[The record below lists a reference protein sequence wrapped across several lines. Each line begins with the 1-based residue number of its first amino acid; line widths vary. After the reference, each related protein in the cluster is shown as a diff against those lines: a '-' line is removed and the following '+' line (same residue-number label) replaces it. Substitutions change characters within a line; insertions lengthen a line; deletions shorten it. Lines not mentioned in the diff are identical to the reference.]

1 MPPEERL
8 TQIAIEDEM
17 RLSYLDYAMS
27 VIVGRALP
35 DVRDGL
41 KPVHRRILY
50 GMNEMGLGAARPY
63 RKSAKIVGE
72 IMGNYHPHGDSAI
85 YDTLVR
91 MAQDFNMRYPLVD
104 GQGNY
109 GSVDGDPAA
118 AMRYTEARLT
128 KVAEEMLVDIDRETV
143 NFAPTYDESS
153 EEPVVLPARIPNLL
167 VNGAGGIAVGYAT
180 NIPTHNLGEVTAGL
194 MTLLDRPESTI
205 QELMEY
211 IPGPDF
217 PTAGFIYGTQ
227 GIKDAYETGR
237 GLLTVRAKADIEV
250 DERTDRGRIIVSELP
265 YQVNKAKLI
274 EKIAELIHEKRLEG
288 ISDLRDESDRDG
300 LRIVIELKRNENP
313 TVLLNQLYKHT
324 NMQTTF
330 GVIMLALVKNRPMVL
345 NLKQILEAFIEH
357 RKEVVVRRT
366 AYDLRKAEERAHI
379 LEGLKRALESLDAVI
394 ALIRSA
400 SSPETARRGLMDQFE
415 LSELQA
421 NAILDM
427 RLQRLTQL
435 EQDKLA
441 REYSELLARIAHLRT
456 VLNSEEMVRTIVKQE
471 IQEIQE
477 RYADDRRTQIV
488 PVEAELNMED
498 LIAEEEVVVTIT
510 HAGYIKRN
518 AASIYRAQHRGGKGK
533 VGMGVKE
540 EDFVEQIFTASTHDY
555 LLFFT
560 DAGRVYWLKVYQLP
574 DVGRASKGKAIVNV
588 LALNP
593 GERVTATLPVRV
605 FSEDH
610 FVVMA
615 TQKGYIKKTDLS
627 AFSHPRQG
635 GIIALTLEEGDRL
648 LGVDITDGTRDIL
661 LGTRLG
667 IVIRFREED
676 VRPVGRTARG
686 VRGIALSKENAVI
699 GMVTITGESQSSIL
713 TVTERG
719 YGKRTQV
726 EEYRTQSRAGKGV
739 ISVKVMEKNG
749 PAISFHQVWEADQ
762 VMLMSAEG
770 MILRARMGDMREI
783 GRNAQGV
790 RLMHLPEDDRLVG
803 VAKLAE
809 TDEGDTSDIS
819 GEDTSEAPD
828 SGPEAGAQDDV

>member
-128 KVAEEMLVDIDRETV
+128 KLAEEMLVDIDRETV

-180 NIPTHNLGEVTAGL
+180 NIPTHNLGEVTKGL

-250 DERTDRGRIIVSELP
+250 DERTDRGRVIVSELP

-274 EKIAELIHEKRLEG
+274 EKIADLIHEKRLEG

-313 TVLLNQLYKHT
+313 TVILNQLYKHT

-330 GVIMLALVKNRPMVL
+330 GVIMLALVQNRPMVL

-379 LEGLKRALESLDAVI
+379 LEGLKRALESLDEVI
-394 ALIRSA
+394 ALIRRA
-400 SSPETARRGLMDQFE
+400 SSPETARHGLMDQFE

-441 REYSELLARIAHLRT
+441 QEYSELLARIAHLRT
-456 VLNSEEMVRTIVKQE
+456 VLNSQEMVRTIVKQE
-471 IQEIQE
+471 IQDIQE

-518 AASIYRAQHRGGKGK
+518 AASIYRAQRRGGKGK

-560 DAGRVYWLKVYQLP
+560 DAGQVHWLKVYQLP

-588 LALNP
+588 LALDQ

-605 FSEDH
+605 FSENH

-635 GIIALTLEEGDRL
+635 GIIALTLGEGDRL

-699 GMVTITGESQSSIL
+699 GMVTITSESRSSIL
-713 TVTERG
+713 TVTERAF
-719 YGKRTQV
+719 GKRTQV
-726 EEYRTQSRAGKGV
+726 EEYRTQSRSGKGV
-739 ISVKVMEKNG
+739 ISVKVTEKNG
-749 PAISFHQVWEADQ
+749 PAISFHQVWDADE

-809 TDEGDTSDIS
+809 TDEADTSEIS
-819 GEDTSEAPD
+819 GEDSTEAPD
-828 SGPEAGAQDDV
+828 SGPETGAQDDA

>member
-1 MPPEERL
+1 MPVEPRL
-8 TQIAIEDEM
+8 TQVAIEDEM

-50 GMNEMGLGAARPY
+50 GMNEMGLGATRAY

-72 IMGNYHPHGDSAI
+72 IMGNYHPHGDTAI

-91 MAQDFNMRYPLVD
+91 MAQDFNMRYALVD

-109 GSVDGDPAA
+109 GSVDGDPPA

-128 KVAEEMLVDIDRETV
+128 KLAEEMLVDIDRETV

-180 NIPTHNLGEVTAGL
+180 NIPTHNLGEVTSGL
-194 MTLLDRPESTI
+194 MALLERPEITI
-205 QELMEY
+205 RELMEC

-227 GIKDAYETGR
+227 GIRDAYETGR
-237 GLLTVRAKADIEV
+237 GLLTLRAKAEIET
-250 DERTDRGRIIVSELP
+250 DERTDRARIVVSELP
-265 YQVNKAKLI
+265 FQVNKAKLI
-274 EKIAELIHEKRLEG
+274 EKIADLIQEKRLEG

-300 LRIVIELKRNENP
+300 LRVVIELKKQENP
-313 TVLLNQLYKHT
+313 TVILNQLYKHT

-330 GVIMLALVKNRPMVL
+330 GVIMLALVGNRPDVL

-366 AYDLRKAEERAHI
+366 AFDLRKAEERAHI
-379 LEGLKRALESLDAVI
+379 LEGLKIALESLDAVI
-394 ALIRSA
+394 ALIRGASA
-400 SSPETARRGLMDQFE
+400 PDTARQGLMTQFS

-441 REYSELLARIAHLRT
+441 NEYRELLDRIAHLRS
-456 VLNSEEMVRTIVKQE
+456 VLGSEDMVRQIVKQE
-471 IQEIQE
+471 IVEIREQ
-477 RYADDRRTQIV
+477 YADDRKTQII
-488 PVEAELNMED
+488 PVEAELQMED

-510 HAGYIKRN
+510 RAGYIKRN
-518 AASIYRAQHRGGKGK
+518 SVSIYRAQRRGGKGK

-540 EDFVEQIFTASTHDY
+540 EDFVEQIFTASTHDS

-560 DAGRVYWLKVYQLP
+560 DSGRVHWLKVYQLP
-574 DVGRASKGKAIVNV
+574 DVGRASKGKAIINL
-588 LALNP
+588 LALNQ

-605 FSEDH
+605 FGEDH

-615 TQKGYIKKTDLS
+615 TQRGYIKKTDLS
-627 AFSHPRQG
+627 AFSNPRQG

-648 LGVDITDGTRDIL
+648 LGVDITDGTREIL
-661 LGTRLG
+661 LGTRMG

-686 VRGIALSKENAVI
+686 VRGILLEPGNEVI
-699 GMVTITGESQSSIL
+699 GMVTITSESQSSIL

-726 EEYRTQSRAGKGV
+726 EEYRVQSRSGKGV
-739 ISVKVMEKNG
+739 ISVKVTEKNG
-749 PAISFHQVWEADQ
+749 PAISFHQVWESDEI
-762 VMLMSAEG
+762 MLMSAEG
-770 MILRARMGDMREI
+770 MILRIRMQDIREI

-790 RLMHLPEDDRLVG
+790 RLMDLPDEDRLVG

-809 TDEGDTSDIS
+809 TDEG
-819 GEDTSEAPD
+819 EASEAPGEEP
-828 SGPEAGAQDDV
+828 SEISASEGEAALPDE

>member
-128 KVAEEMLVDIDRETV
+128 KLAEEMLVDIDRETV
-143 NFAPTYDESS
+143 DFAPTYDESS

-194 MTLLDRPESTI
+194 IALLERPESSI
-205 QELMEY
+205 QELMEC

-217 PTAGFIYGTQ
+217 PTAGYIYGTQ

-237 GLLTVRAKADIEV
+237 GLLTLRAKAEIEV
-250 DERTDRGRIIVSELP
+250 DERTDRGQIIVSELP
-265 YQVNKAKLI
+265 FQVNKAKLI
-274 EKIAELIHEKRLEG
+274 EKIADLIHEKRIEG

-300 LRIVIELKRNENP
+300 LRMVIELKRNENP
-313 TVLLNQLYKHT
+313 TVILNQLYKQT

-330 GVIMLALVKNRPMVL
+330 GVIMLALVQNRPMVL

-394 ALIRSA
+394 ALIRGA
-400 SSPETARRGLMDQFE
+400 SSPETARHGLMDQFE
-415 LSELQA
+415 LSEIQA

-441 REYSELLARIAHLRT
+441 QEYSELVTRIAHLRT
-456 VLNSEEMVRTIVKQE
+456 VLGSEEMVRTIVKEE
-471 IQEIQE
+471 IQEVKEQFT
-477 RYADDRRTQIV
+477 DDRRTEIV
-488 PVEAELNMED
+488 PVEAELQMED

-518 AASIYRAQHRGGKGK
+518 AVSIYRAQHRGGKGK

-588 LALNP
+588 LALNQ
-593 GERVTATLPVRV
+593 GERVTATLPVRE

-610 FVVMA
+610 YVVMA

-661 LGTRLG
+661 LGSRLG
-667 IVIRFREED
+667 IVIRFRESD

-686 VRGIALSKENAVI
+686 VRGIALDEENAVI
-699 GMVTITGESQSSIL
+699 GMVTITSESQSSIL

-739 ISVKVMEKNG
+739 ISVKVTDKNG
-749 PAISFHQVWEADQ
+749 PAISFHQVWDADE

-770 MILRARMGDMREI
+770 MILRARMTDIREI

-790 RLMHLPEDDRLVG
+790 RVMDLPDDDRLVG

-809 TDEGDTSDIS
+809 PDEEDPSEVSEGQSESSDPA
-819 GEDTSEAPD
+819 SETNA
-828 SGPEAGAQDDV
+828 

>member
-1 MPPEERL
+1 MPPEDRL
-8 TQIAIEDEM
+8 TKIALEDEM

-50 GMNEMGLGAARPY
+50 GMNEMGLAAARPY

-91 MAQDFNMRYPLVD
+91 MAQDFNMRYRLVD

-128 KVAEEMLVDIDRETV
+128 KLAEEMLVDIDRETV

-153 EEPVVLPARIPNLL
+153 VEPVVLPARVPNLL

-180 NIPTHNLGEVTAGL
+180 NIPPHNLGEVTNGL
-194 MTLLDRPESTI
+194 ITLLERPESTI
-205 QELMEY
+205 QELMEC

-227 GIKDAYETGR
+227 GIKDAYGTGR
-237 GLLTVRAKADIEV
+237 GLLTLRAKADIEV

-274 EKIAELIHEKRLEG
+274 EKIADLIHEKRIEG

-300 LRIVIELKRNENP
+300 LRMVIELKRNENP

-330 GVIMLALVKNRPMVL
+330 GVIMLALVQNRPMVL

-357 RKEVVVRRT
+357 RKEVVVLRT

-379 LEGLKRALESLDAVI
+379 LEGLKRALESLDEVI
-394 ALIRSA
+394 ALIRGA
-400 SSPETARRGLMDQFE
+400 SSPETARHGLMEQFE

-441 REYSELLARIAHLRT
+441 QEYRELLARIEHLRSI
-456 VLNSEEMVRTIVKQE
+456 LGSEEMVKAIVKQE

-477 RYADDRRTQIV
+477 RFADDRRTQIV

-498 LIAEEEVVVTIT
+498 LIAEEEVVVTISHT
-510 HAGYIKRN
+510 GYIKRN
-518 AASIYRAQHRGGKGK
+518 AASIYRAQRRGGKGK

-588 LALNP
+588 LALNQ
-593 GERVTATLPVRV
+593 GEHVTATLPVRV

-739 ISVKVMEKNG
+739 ISVKVTEKNG
-749 PAISFHQVWEADQ
+749 PAISFHQVWDADE

-770 MILRARMGDMREI
+770 MILRARMGDIREI

-790 RLMHLPEDDRLVG
+790 RLMDLPEDDRLVG

-809 TDEGDTSDIS
+809 TDEGDASGIS
-819 GEDTSEAPD
+819 GEDGPAVPD
-828 SGPEAGAQDDV
+828 SGPETGAQDDA

>member
-128 KVAEEMLVDIDRETV
+128 KLAEEMLVDIDRETV

-180 NIPTHNLGEVTAGL
+180 NIPTHNLGEVTNGIIA
-194 MTLLDRPESTI
+194 LLVRPESTI
-205 QELMEY
+205 QELMEC

-237 GLLTVRAKADIEV
+237 GLLTVRAKAEIEV

-274 EKIAELIHEKRLEG
+274 EKIADLIHEKRLEG

-300 LRIVIELKRNENP
+300 LRMVIELKRNENP
-313 TVLLNQLYKHT
+313 TVILNQLYKQT

-330 GVIMLALVKNRPMVL
+330 GVIMLALVQNRPMVL

-394 ALIRSA
+394 ALIRGA
-400 SSPETARRGLMDQFE
+400 SSPETARRGLMEQFE

-441 REYSELLARIAHLRT
+441 QEYTELLAHIEHLRSI
-456 VLNSEEMVRTIVKQE
+456 LGSEEMVRTIVKQE
-471 IQEIQE
+471 IQEIQD
-477 RYADDRRTQIV
+477 RFADSRRTKIV

-498 LIAEEEVVVTIT
+498 LIAEEEVVVTIS

-533 VGMGVKE
+533 VGMGVKD

-588 LALNP
+588 LALNQD
-593 GERVTATLPVRV
+593 EHVTATLPVRV
-605 FSEDH
+605 FSENH

-686 VRGIALSKENAVI
+686 VRGIALSKDNAVI

-739 ISVKVMEKNG
+739 ISVKVTEKNG
-749 PAISFHQVWEADQ
+749 PAISFHQVWETDQ

-770 MILRARMGDMREI
+770 MILRARMTDIREI

-790 RLMHLPEDDRLVG
+790 RVMDLPENDRLVG

-809 TDEGDTSDIS
+809 TDEGEVSDVS
-819 GEDTSEAPD
+819 GEDSAESPA
-828 SGPEAGAQDDV
+828 SGPESDA

>member
-1 MPPEERL
+1 MSPESRL
-8 TQIAIEDEM
+8 TQVAIEDEM

-50 GMNEMGLGAARPY
+50 GMNEMGLGATRPY

-72 IMGNYHPHGDSAI
+72 IMGNFHPHGDSAI

-109 GSVDGDPAA
+109 GSVDGDPPA

-128 KVAEEMLVDIDRETV
+128 KLAEEMLVDIDRETV
-143 NFAPTYDESS
+143 DFVPTYDESS
-153 EEPVVLPARIPNLL
+153 LEPVVLPARIPNLL

-180 NIPTHNLGEVTAGL
+180 NIPTHNLGEVVSAL
-194 MTLLDRPESTI
+194 IALIERPEMTI
-205 QELMEY
+205 PEIMAC

-227 GIKDAYETGR
+227 GIKEAYETGR
-237 GLLTVRAKADIEV
+237 GLLTLRAKADIEV
-250 DERTDRGRIIVSELP
+250 DERTDRGRIIVTELP
-265 YQVNKAKLI
+265 YQINKAKLI
-274 EKIAELIHEKRLEG
+274 EKIADLIHEKRLEG

-300 LRIVIELKRNENP
+300 MRIVIELKRNENP
-313 TVLLNQLYKHT
+313 SVVLNQLYKHT
-324 NMQTTF
+324 HMQTTF
-330 GVIMLALVKNRPMVL
+330 GVIMLALVGNRPEVL
-345 NLKQILEAFIEH
+345 TLKQILAAFIQH

-394 ALIRSA
+394 ALIRGA
-400 SSPETARRGLMDQFE
+400 ASPETARAGLMEQFA
-415 LSELQA
+415 LSEIQA

-435 EQDKLA
+435 EQDKLQQ
-441 REYSELLARIAHLRT
+441 EYTELMAKIEHLRT
-456 VLNSEEMVRTIVKQE
+456 VLGSDAMVLEIVKQE
-471 IQEIQE
+471 LVEVKE
-477 RYADDRRTQIV
+477 RYSDDRKTRIV
-488 PVEAELNMED
+488 PAEAELQMED

-510 HAGYIKRN
+510 RAGYIKRN
-518 AASIYRAQHRGGKGK
+518 AVTLYRAQRRGGKGK

-555 LLFFT
+555 LLVFT
-560 DAGRVYWLKVYQLP
+560 DAGKVYWLKVYELP
-574 DVGRASKGKAIVNV
+574 DVGRASKGKAIVNL
-588 LALNP
+588 LALNT
-593 GERVTATLPVRV
+593 GERVTATLTVRT
-605 FSEDH
+605 FTENH
-610 FVVMA
+610 YVVMA

-627 AFSHPRQG
+627 AFSNPRQG
-635 GIIALTLEEGDRL
+635 GIIALTLEDGDRL
-648 LGVDITDGTRDIL
+648 ISVDITDGTREIL

-686 VRGIALSKENAVI
+686 VRGITLDDDNEVI
-699 GMVTITGESQSSIL
+699 GMVTITAEAQSSIL

-726 EEYRTQSRAGKGV
+726 GEYRVQSRGGKGV
-739 ISVKVMEKNG
+739 ISVRVTEKNG
-749 PAISFHQVWEADQ
+749 PAISFHQVWETDEIMLISAD
-762 VMLMSAEG
+762 G
-770 MILRARMGDMREI
+770 MILRTKIRDIREI

-790 RLMHLPEDDRLVG
+790 RLMDLPEEDRIVG

-809 TDEGDTSDIS
+809 SEEEDDPAEPSELDENQPSSETDG
-819 GEDTSEAPD
+819 A
-828 SGPEAGAQDDV
+828 GP

>member
-1 MPPEERL
+1 MPVETRI
-8 TQIAIEDEM
+8 TQVAIEDEM

-50 GMNEMGLGAARPY
+50 CMNEMGLGAARPY

-72 IMGNYHPHGDSAI
+72 IMGNYHPHGDTAI

-109 GSVDGDPAA
+109 GSVDGDPPA

-128 KVAEEMLVDIDRETV
+128 KLAEEMLVDIDRETV
-143 NFAPTYDESS
+143 NFVPTYDESS

-180 NIPTHNLGEVTAGL
+180 NIPTHNLGEVTSGL
-194 MTLLDRPESTI
+194 IALIERPELTI
-205 QELMEY
+205 QELREC

-237 GLLTVRAKADIEV
+237 GLLTLRAKAEIEV
-250 DERTDRGRIIVSELP
+250 DERTDRSRIVVSELP
-265 YQVNKAKLI
+265 FQVNKAKLI
-274 EKIAELIHEKRLEG
+274 EKMADLIHEKRLEG

-300 LRIVIELKRNENP
+300 LRVVIELKKQENP
-313 TVLLNQLYKHT
+313 TVILNQLYKHT

-330 GVIMLALVKNRPMVL
+330 GVIMLALVGNRPEVL

-379 LEGLKRALESLDAVI
+379 LEGLKTALESLDAVI
-394 ALIRSA
+394 ALIRGASA
-400 SSPETARRGLMDQFE
+400 PDTARQGLISQFALTE
-415 LSELQA
+415 IQA

-441 REYSELLARIAHLRT
+441 NEYRELMGRIAHLRT
-456 VLNSEEMVRTIVKQE
+456 VLGSDDMVRQIVKQE
-471 IQEIQE
+471 IVEVKEQ
-477 RYADDRRTQIV
+477 YADDRKTQIV
-488 PVEAELNMED
+488 PVEADLQMED

-510 HAGYIKRN
+510 RAGYIKRN
-518 AASIYRAQHRGGKGK
+518 AVSIYRAQRRGGKGK

-540 EDFVEQIFTASTHDY
+540 EDFVEQIFTASTHDF

-560 DAGRVYWLKVYQLP
+560 DSGRVHWLKVYQLP
-574 DVGRASKGKAIVNV
+574 DVGRASKGKAIVNL
-588 LALNP
+588 LALNQD
-593 GERVTATLPVRV
+593 ERVTATLPVRV
-605 FSEDH
+605 FGEDH

-627 AFSHPRQG
+627 AFSNPRQG

-648 LGVDITDGTRDIL
+648 LGVDITDGTREIL

-686 VRGIALSKENAVI
+686 VRGILLRKGNEVI
-699 GMVTITGESQSSIL
+699 GMVTITSESQSSIL

-726 EEYRTQSRAGKGV
+726 EEYRVQSRAGKGV
-739 ISVKVMEKNG
+739 ISVKVTEKNG
-749 PAISFHQVWEADQ
+749 PAISFHQVWESDEI
-762 VMLMSAEG
+762 MLMSAEG
-770 MILRARMGDMREI
+770 MILRTRMGDIREI

-790 RLMHLPEDDRLVG
+790 RLMDLPEEDRLVG

-809 TDEGDTSDIS
+809 TDEGDAS
-819 GEDTSEAPD
+819 ETSEED
-828 SGPEAGAQDDV
+828 SQEALDSDPETGAEDQS

>member
-109 GSVDGDPAA
+109 GSVDGDPPA

-128 KVAEEMLVDIDRETV
+128 KLAEEMLVDIDRETV
-143 NFAPTYDESS
+143 DFAPTYDESS

-194 MTLLDRPESTI
+194 IALLERSESTI
-205 QELMEY
+205 RELMEC

-217 PTAGFIYGTQ
+217 PTAGYIYGTQ

-237 GLLTVRAKADIEV
+237 GLLTLRAKAEIEV
-250 DERTDRGRIIVSELP
+250 DERTDRGQIIVSELP
-265 YQVNKAKLI
+265 FQVNKAKLI
-274 EKIAELIHEKRLEG
+274 EKIADLIHEKRIEG

-313 TVLLNQLYKHT
+313 TVILNQLYKQT

-330 GVIMLALVKNRPMVL
+330 GVIMLALVQNRPMVL

-357 RKEVVVRRT
+357 RKEVVIRRT

-394 ALIRSA
+394 ALIRGA
-400 SSPETARRGLMDQFE
+400 SSPETARHGLMDQFE
-415 LSELQA
+415 LSEIQA

-441 REYSELLARIAHLRT
+441 QEYSELVTRIAHLRT
-456 VLNSEEMVRTIVKQE
+456 VLGSEEMVRTIVKEE
-471 IQEIQE
+471 IQEVKEQFT
-477 RYADDRRTQIV
+477 DDRRTEIV
-488 PVEAELNMED
+488 PVEAELQMED

-518 AASIYRAQHRGGKGK
+518 AVSIYRAQHRGGKGK

-588 LALNP
+588 LALNQ
-593 GERVTATLPVRV
+593 GERVTATLPVRE
-605 FSEDH
+605 FSDDH
-610 FVVMA
+610 YVVMA

-667 IVIRFREED
+667 IVIRFRESD

-686 VRGIALSKENAVI
+686 VRGIALDEENAVI
-699 GMVTITGESQSSIL
+699 GMVTITSESQSSIL

-739 ISVKVMEKNG
+739 ISVKVTDKNG
-749 PAISFHQVWEADQ
+749 PAISFHQVWDADE

-770 MILRARMGDMREI
+770 MILRARMTDIREI

-790 RLMHLPEDDRLVG
+790 RVMDLPDDDRLVG

-809 TDEGDTSDIS
+809 PDEEDPSEAS
-819 GEDTSEAPD
+819 GEDHSESSEPD
-828 SGPEAGAQDDV
+828 PEISA

>member
-128 KVAEEMLVDIDRETV
+128 KLAEEMLVDIDRETV

-180 NIPTHNLGEVTAGL
+180 NIPTHNLGEVTKGL

-313 TVLLNQLYKHT
+313 TVILNQLYKQT

-330 GVIMLALVKNRPMVL
+330 GVIMLALVQNRPMVL

-379 LEGLKRALESLDAVI
+379 LEGLKRALESLDEVI
-394 ALIRSA
+394 ALIRGA
-400 SSPETARRGLMDQFE
+400 SSPETARHGLMDQFE

-441 REYSELLARIAHLRT
+441 QEYSELLARIAHLRT

-477 RYADDRRTQIV
+477 RYADDRRTQII

-518 AASIYRAQHRGGKGK
+518 VASIYRAQRRGGKGK

-588 LALNP
+588 LALDQ

-605 FSEDH
+605 FSEDQ

-661 LGTRLG
+661 LGTRMG

-699 GMVTITGESQSSIL
+699 GMVTITSESQSSIL

-739 ISVKVMEKNG
+739 ISVKVTEKNG
-749 PAISFHQVWEADQ
+749 PAISFHQVWDADE

-770 MILRARMGDMREI
+770 MIL
-783 GRNAQGV
+783 
-790 RLMHLPEDDRLVG
+790 
-803 VAKLAE
+803 
-809 TDEGDTSDIS
+809 
-819 GEDTSEAPD
+819 
-828 SGPEAGAQDDV
+828 

>member
-50 GMNEMGLGAARPY
+50 GMNEMGLASSRPY

-91 MAQDFNMRYPLVD
+91 MAQNFNMRYLLVD

-128 KVAEEMLVDIDRETV
+128 KLAEEMLVDIDRETV

-153 EEPVVLPARIPNLL
+153 VEPVVLPARIPNLL

-180 NIPTHNLGEVTAGL
+180 NIPTHNLGEITAGL
-194 MTLLDRPESTI
+194 IVLLDRPEATI

-227 GIKDAYETGR
+227 GIKNAYETGR
-237 GLLTVRAKADIEV
+237 GLLTLRAKAEIQV

-274 EKIAELIHEKRLEG
+274 EKMADLIHEKRLEG

-300 LRIVIELKRNENP
+300 MRIVIELKRNENA
-313 TVLLNQLYKHT
+313 TVILNQLYKHT

-330 GVIMLALVKNRPMVL
+330 GVIMLALVRNRPEVL

-379 LEGLKRALESLDAVI
+379 LEGLKRALESLDEVI

-400 SSPETARRGLMDQFE
+400 SSPETARHGLMEQFE
-415 LSELQA
+415 LSVIQA

-435 EQDKLA
+435 ERDKLTQ
-441 REYSELLARIAHLRT
+441 EYNEVLARIAHLRT
-456 VLNSEEMVRTIVKQE
+456 ILGSEEMVREIVKQE

-477 RYADDRRTQIV
+477 RYSDDRRTQII
-488 PVEAELNMED
+488 PAEAELSMED
-498 LIAEEEVVVTIT
+498 LITEEEVVVTIT

-518 AASIYRAQHRGGKGK
+518 AVSIYRAQHRGGKGK
-533 VGMGVKE
+533 IGMGVKE

-588 LALNP
+588 LALNQD
-593 GERVTATLPVRV
+593 ERVTATLSVRE
-605 FSEDH
+605 FSEDR

-615 TQKGYIKKTDLS
+615 TQQGYIKKTDLS

-635 GIIALTLEEGDRL
+635 GIIALTLGEGDRL
-648 LGVDITDGTRDIL
+648 LGVDMTDGTCDIL

-667 IVIRFREED
+667 IVIRFKEED

-686 VRGIALSKENAVI
+686 VRGIALSKNNAVI
-699 GMVTITGESQSSIL
+699 GMVTIPGESQSSIL

-726 EEYRTQSRAGKGV
+726 QEYRTQSRAGKGV
-739 ISVKVMEKNG
+739 KSVKVTDKNG
-749 PAISFHQVWEADQ
+749 PAISFHQVCDADEI
-762 VMLMSAEG
+762 MLMSADG
-770 MILRARMGDMREI
+770 MILRARMADLREI
-783 GRNAQGV
+783 GRNSQGV
-790 RLMHLPEDDRLVG
+790 RLMNLPEDDRLVG

-809 TDEGDTSDIS
+809 TDE
-819 GEDTSEAPD
+819 EDTSEASGEGTEETSESAPETNTPD
-828 SGPEAGAQDDV
+828 QT

>member
-85 YDTLVR
+85 YDTSVR

-128 KVAEEMLVDIDRETV
+128 KLAEEMLVDIDRETV

-153 EEPVVLPARIPNLL
+153 EEPVVLPTRIPNLL

-180 NIPTHNLGEVTAGL
+180 NIPTHNLGEVTKGL

-250 DERTDRGRIIVSELP
+250 DERTDRGCIIVSELP

-274 EKIAELIHEKRLEG
+274 EKIADLIHEKRLEG

-313 TVLLNQLYKHT
+313 TVILNQLYKQT

-330 GVIMLALVKNRPMVL
+330 GVIMLALVQNRPMVL
-345 NLKQILEAFIEH
+345 NLKEILEAFIEH

-379 LEGLKRALESLDAVI
+379 LEGLKRALESLDEVI

-400 SSPETARRGLMDQFE
+400 SSPETARHGLMDQFE

-441 REYSELLARIAHLRT
+441 QEYSELLARIAHLRT

-518 AASIYRAQHRGGKGK
+518 AASIYRAQRRGGKGK

-560 DAGRVYWLKVYQLP
+560 DAGQVHWLKVYQLP

-588 LALNP
+588 LALDQ

-605 FSEDH
+605 FSENH

-635 GIIALTLEEGDRL
+635 GIIALTLEDGDRL

-699 GMVTITGESQSSIL
+699 GMVTITSESQSSIL

-739 ISVKVMEKNG
+739 ISVKVTEKNG
-749 PAISFHQVWEADQ
+749 PAISFHQVWDADE

-809 TDEGDTSDIS
+809 TDEGDTSEIS
-819 GEDTSEAPD
+819 GEDSPEAPD
-828 SGPEAGAQDDV
+828 SGPETSD

>member
-128 KVAEEMLVDIDRETV
+128 KLAEEMLVDIDRETV

-180 NIPTHNLGEVTAGL
+180 NIPTHNLGEVTNGL

-313 TVLLNQLYKHT
+313 TVILNQLYKHT

-330 GVIMLALVKNRPMVL
+330 GVIMLALVQNRPMVL

-366 AYDLRKAEERAHI
+366 TYDLRKAEERAHI
-379 LEGLKRALESLDAVI
+379 LEGLKRALESLDEVI

-441 REYSELLARIAHLRT
+441 QEYSELLARIAHLRT

-477 RYADDRRTQIV
+477 RYADDRRTQII

-588 LALNP
+588 LALNQD
-593 GERVTATLPVRV
+593 EHVTATLPVRV

-739 ISVKVMEKNG
+739 ISVKVT
-749 PAISFHQVWEADQ
+749 
-762 VMLMSAEG
+762 EG
-770 MILRARMGDMREI
+770 MGCR
-783 GRNAQGV
+783 
-790 RLMHLPEDDRLVG
+790 
-803 VAKLAE
+803 
-809 TDEGDTSDIS
+809 
-819 GEDTSEAPD
+819 
-828 SGPEAGAQDDV
+828 

>member
-109 GSVDGDPAA
+109 GSVDGDPPA

-128 KVAEEMLVDIDRETV
+128 KLAEEMLVDIDRETV
-143 NFAPTYDESS
+143 DFAPTYDESS

-194 MTLLDRPESTI
+194 IALLERSESTI
-205 QELMEY
+205 RELMEC

-217 PTAGFIYGTQ
+217 PTAGYIYGTQ

-237 GLLTVRAKADIEV
+237 GLLTLRAKAEIEV
-250 DERTDRGRIIVSELP
+250 DERTDRGQIIVSELP
-265 YQVNKAKLI
+265 FQVNKAKLI
-274 EKIAELIHEKRLEG
+274 EKIADLIHEKRIEG

-300 LRIVIELKRNENP
+300 LRMVIELKRNENP
-313 TVLLNQLYKHT
+313 TVILNQLYKQT

-330 GVIMLALVKNRPMVL
+330 GVIMLALVQNRPMVL

-357 RKEVVVRRT
+357 RKEVVIRRT

-394 ALIRSA
+394 ALIRGA
-400 SSPETARRGLMDQFE
+400 SSPETARHGLMDQFE
-415 LSELQA
+415 LSEIQA

-441 REYSELLARIAHLRT
+441 QEYSELVTRIAHLRT
-456 VLNSEEMVRTIVKQE
+456 VLGSEEMVRTIVKEE
-471 IQEIQE
+471 ILEVKEQFT
-477 RYADDRRTQIV
+477 DDRRTEIV
-488 PVEAELNMED
+488 PVEAELQMED

-518 AASIYRAQHRGGKGK
+518 AVSIYRAQHRGGKGK

-588 LALNP
+588 LALNQ
-593 GERVTATLPVRV
+593 GERVTATLPVRE
-605 FSEDH
+605 FSDDH
-610 FVVMA
+610 YVVMA

-667 IVIRFREED
+667 IVIRFRESD

-686 VRGIALSKENAVI
+686 VRGIALDEENAVI
-699 GMVTITGESQSSIL
+699 GMVTITSESQSSIL

-739 ISVKVMEKNG
+739 ISVKVTDKNG
-749 PAISFHQVWEADQ
+749 PAISFHQVWDADE

-770 MILRARMGDMREI
+770 MILRARMTDIREI

-790 RLMHLPEDDRLVG
+790 RVMDLPDDDRLVG

-809 TDEGDTSDIS
+809 PDEEDPSEAS
-819 GEDTSEAPD
+819 GEDHSESSEPD
-828 SGPEAGAQDDV
+828 PEISA

>member
-1 MPPEERL
+1 MPPEDRL
-8 TQIAIEDEM
+8 TKIALEDEM

-50 GMNEMGLGAARPY
+50 GMNEMGLAAARPY

-91 MAQDFNMRYPLVD
+91 MAQDFNMRYRLVD

-128 KVAEEMLVDIDRETV
+128 KLAEEMLVDIDRETV

-153 EEPVVLPARIPNLL
+153 VEPVVLPARVPNLL

-180 NIPTHNLGEVTAGL
+180 NIPPHNLGEVTNGL
-194 MTLLDRPESTI
+194 ITLLERPESTI
-205 QELMEY
+205 QELMEC

-227 GIKDAYETGR
+227 GIKDAYGTGR
-237 GLLTVRAKADIEV
+237 GLLTLRAKADIEV

-274 EKIAELIHEKRLEG
+274 EKIADLIHEKRIEG

-300 LRIVIELKRNENP
+300 LRMVIELKRNENP

-330 GVIMLALVKNRPMVL
+330 GVIMLALVQNRPMVL

-379 LEGLKRALESLDAVI
+379 LEGLKRALESLDEVI
-394 ALIRSA
+394 ALIRGA
-400 SSPETARRGLMDQFE
+400 SSPETARHGLMEQFE

-441 REYSELLARIAHLRT
+441 QEYRELLARIEHLRSI
-456 VLNSEEMVRTIVKQE
+456 LGSEEMVKAIVKQE

-477 RYADDRRTQIV
+477 RFADDRRTQIV

-498 LIAEEEVVVTIT
+498 LIAEEEVVVTISHT
-510 HAGYIKRN
+510 GYIKRN
-518 AASIYRAQHRGGKGK
+518 AASIYRAQRRGGKGK

-560 DAGRVYWLKVYQLP
+560 DAGLVYWLKVYQLP

-588 LALNP
+588 LALNQ
-593 GERVTATLPVRV
+593 GEHVTATLPVRV

-739 ISVKVMEKNG
+739 ISVKVTEKNG
-749 PAISFHQVWEADQ
+749 PAISFHQVWDADE

-770 MILRARMGDMREI
+770 MILRARMGDIREI

-790 RLMHLPEDDRLVG
+790 RLMDLPEDDRLVG

-809 TDEGDTSDIS
+809 TDEGDASGIS
-819 GEDTSEAPD
+819 GEDGPAVPD
-828 SGPEAGAQDDV
+828 SGPETGAQDDA

>member
-1 MPPEERL
+1 MPPEDRL
-8 TQIAIEDEM
+8 THIAIEDEM
-17 RLSYLDYAMS
+17 RMSYLDYAMS

-35 DVRDGL
+35 DARDGL

-91 MAQDFNMRYPLVD
+91 MAQDFNMRYSLVD

-109 GSVDGDPAA
+109 GSVDGDPPA

-128 KVAEEMLVDIDRETV
+128 KLAEEMLVDIDRETV
-143 NFAPTYDESS
+143 DFAPTYDESS

-180 NIPTHNLGEVTAGL
+180 NIPTHNLGEVTNGL
-194 MTLLDRPESTI
+194 IALLDHPEATI
-205 QELMEY
+205 QDLMEH

-227 GIKDAYETGR
+227 GIKDAYQTGR
-237 GLLTVRAKADIEV
+237 GLLTVRAKTEIEI
-250 DERTDRGRIIVSELP
+250 DEKTDRGRIIVSELP

-274 EKIAELIHEKRLEG
+274 EKIADLIHEKRLEG

-300 LRIVIELKRNENP
+300 LRVVIELKRNENP
-313 TVLLNQLYKHT
+313 TVILNQLYKQT

-330 GVIMLALVKNRPMVL
+330 GVIMLALVQNRPMVL

-366 AYDLRKAEERAHI
+366 TYDLRKAEERAHI
-379 LEGLKRALESLDAVI
+379 LEGLKRALESLDEVI
-394 ALIRSA
+394 ALIRGA
-400 SSPETARRGLMDQFE
+400 TSPETARHGLMEQFE

-441 REYSELLARIAHLRT
+441 QEYQELLARIEHLRSI
-456 VLNSEEMVRTIVKQE
+456 LGSEEMVRTIVKQE

-477 RYADDRRTQIV
+477 RFADERRTHII

-498 LIAEEEVVVTIT
+498 LIAEEEVVVTIS

-533 VGMGVKE
+533 VGMGVKD

-593 GERVTATLPVRV
+593 DERVTATLPVRE
-605 FSEDH
+605 FSENH

-667 IVIRFREED
+667 IVIRFKEED

-686 VRGIALSKENAVI
+686 VRGIALSSDNAVI

-739 ISVKVMEKNG
+739 ISVKVTEKNG
-749 PAISFHQVWEADQ
+749 PAISFHQVWETDE

-770 MILRARMGDMREI
+770 MILRARMTDIREI

-790 RLMHLPEDDRLVG
+790 RVMDLPEEDRLVG

-809 TDEGDTSDIS
+809 TDDDEASESS
-819 GEDTSEAPD
+819 GEDSSEAKE
-828 SGPEAGAQDDV
+828 SSPESST